1 MKDGERADSIYRCSD
16 PVATIC
22 IFIIILTLFFKNG
35 NIYLDPIPYPVPIL
49 TISYIIKKGEVF
61 SISVLYFVDKYNE
74 YID

>member
-1 MKDGERADSIYRCSD
+1 MFRSCSHHLYLYYY
-16 PVATIC
+16 P
-22 IFIIILTLFFKNG
+22 FTLFFKNG

-49 TISYIIKKGEVF
+49 TISYIIKKGEDF